1 MADLNIPNLNIKPDK
16 YIFKKKLNLRRKSK
30 RRLFTES
37 FFLFILSVLLV
48 YVNYLIPNKNLL
60 LQNLPSTF
68 NKSFLLLIDLFSYLY
83 EIFLVIF
90 IFVSSFTALILM
102 IGSINRLFKVSKRK
116 SKIVYKLFQIGCI
129 RPPLPESE
137 SSSSYSVSSPNNA
150 NMPSTIDE
158 RIIDKGKIEVW
169 IPMSIY
175 SPIN

>member
-1 MADLNIPNLNIKPDK
+1 MADLNIPNLNIKSDK

-37 FFLFILSVLLV
+37 FFLFILSFLLF

-90 IFVSSFTALILM
+90 IFASSFIALILM
-102 IGSINRLFKVSKRK
+102 AGSFYRLFRVSKRK
-116 SKIVYKLFQIGCI
+116 SKQIIYK
-129 RPPLPESE
+129 
-137 SSSSYSVSSPNNA
+137 
-150 NMPSTIDE
+150 
-158 RIIDKGKIEVW
+158 
-169 IPMSIY
+169 
-175 SPIN
+175 

>member
-1 MADLNIPNLNIKPDK
+1 MADLNIPNLNIKSDK

-48 YVNYLIPNKNLL
+48 YINYLIPNKNLL

-90 IFVSSFTALILM
+90 IFASSFTAIVLM
-102 IGSINRLFKVSKRK
+102 IGSLYRLCRVSKRK
-116 SKIVYKLFQIGCI
+116 SKQIVYK
-129 RPPLPESE
+129 
-137 SSSSYSVSSPNNA
+137 
-150 NMPSTIDE
+150 
-158 RIIDKGKIEVW
+158 
-169 IPMSIY
+169 
-175 SPIN
+175 